1 MAAEPDVA
9 WAALEEVG
17 KVNQLIGFLGPVTMD
32 GDVRRVDMAENGIIE
47 ELIVSVDA
55 PLRRMS
61 YSVRKGPWALI
72 HHHSVMQILPPAQGA
87 GGSRVAWL
95 VDLKPDELAE
105 EFAAGMEGAVEAIK
119 TSLGKTAP

>member
-55 PLRRMS
+55 PC
-61 YSVRKGPWALI
+61 
-72 HHHSVMQILPPAQGA
+72 
-87 GGSRVAWL
+87 
-95 VDLKPDELAE
+95 
-105 EFAAGMEGAVEAIK
+105 AVCP
-119 TSLGKTAP
+119 TACAKAPGR